1 MLEQRCLVLGGR
13 GFIGSHL
20 TDALLTAEHHVCCFD
35 QSPVLAEKVH
45 PRLEHRIADWAS
57 DQDLESA
64 LSDCDVCFHL
74 VSTTLP
80 HTSNLDPVFDIESNL
95 IRTIKLLDMAVKH
108 GVKKIIFTSSGGT
121 VYGKPIQVP
130 IPESHPTEPTCS
142 YGISKLAIEKFL
154 ALYKQLHGLDYTVLR
169 IANPFGERQRLEGQ
183 QGAIAVFMGKV
194 LRGETVEIWGDGGV
208 VRDYIHISDV
218 VQALLLAMTS
228 KSISQGVFN
237 IGSGQGYSLNE
248 VLSAIE
254 QVTSKPVLRRFLEVR
269 TFDVPVSVLD
279 ISSAA
284 ANLGWKPQIPFL
296 QGLQRFNNWIE
307 STSGIVKNPVG
318 THTHTT
324 KHL

>member
-1 MLEQRCLVLGGR
+1 MIEQRCLVLGGR

-20 TDALLTAEHHVCCFD
+20 TDALLAAGHHVCCFD

-64 LSDCDVCFHL
+64 LRDCDVCFHL

-80 HTSNLDPVFDIESNL
+80 QISNLDPVFDIESNL
-95 IRTIKLLDMAVKH
+95 VRTVKLLDMAVKH

-121 VYGKPIQVP
+121 VYGKTIQVP
-130 IPESHPTEPTCS
+130 IGESHPTEPTCS
-142 YGISKLAIEKFL
+142 YGITKLAIEKFL
-154 ALYKQLHGLDYTVLR
+154 ALYKQLHGLDFTVLR

-194 LRGETVEIWGDGGV
+194 LRGETVEIWGDGSV

-218 VQALLLAMTS
+218 VHALILAMSNKTTN
-228 KSISQGVFN
+228 KVVFN
-237 IGSGQGYSLNE
+237 IGSGQGYSINE
-248 VLSAIE
+248 VLNAIE
-254 QVTSKPVLRRFLEVR
+254 NVTKQPVARRFMEVR

-279 ISSAA
+279 IASASTY
-284 ANLGWKPQIPFL
+284 LGWTPKITFD
-296 QGLQRFNNWIE
+296 QGLKRFYDWIKGASEIKNNPI
-307 STSGIVKNPVG
+307 K
-318 THTHTT
+318 
-324 KHL
+324 

>member
-20 TDALLTAEHHVCCFD
+20 TDALLAAGHHVCCFD
-35 QSPVLAEKVH
+35 QSPVLTEKVH

-64 LSDCDVCFHL
+64 LRDCDVCFHL

-80 HTSNLDPVFDIESNL
+80 HSSNLDPAFDIVSNV
-95 IRTIKLLDMAVKH
+95 IRSVKLLDMAVKLQ
-108 GVKKIIFTSSGGT
+108 VKKIIFTSSGGT
-121 VYGKPIQVP
+121 VYGKPTQVP
-130 IPESHPTEPTCS
+130 IAESHPTDPTCS
-142 YGISKLAIEKFL
+142 YGISKLAIEKYL

-169 IANPFGERQRLEGQ
+169 IANPFGERQRLDGQ

-194 LRGETVEIWGDGGV
+194 LRSETVEIWGDGGV

-218 VQALLLAMTS
+218 VRALLLAMSNTS
-228 KSISQGVFN
+228 ETHGVFN

-254 QVTSKPVLRRFLEVR
+254 QVTSKQVLRRFLVGR
-269 TFDVPVSVLD
+269 PFDVPVSVLD
-279 ISSAA
+279 IACA
-284 ANLGWKPQIPFL
+284 GTHLGWQPQTTFL
-296 QGLQRFNNWIE
+296 QGLKRFYAWID
-307 STSGIVKNPVG
+307 N
-318 THTHTT
+318 
-324 KHL
+324 

>member
-1 MLEQRCLVLGGR
+1 MIEQRCLVLGGR

-20 TDALLTAEHHVCCFD
+20 TDALLAAGHHVCCFD
-35 QSPVLAEKVH
+35 QSPVPAQSTH
-45 PRLEHRIADWAS
+45 PRLEHRVADLAS
-57 DQDLESA
+57 DQALESA
-64 LSDCDVCFHL
+64 LSDCDICFHL

-80 HTSNLDPVFDIESNL
+80 HSSNLDPVFDIESNL
-95 IRTIKLLDMAVKH
+95 LRSVKLLDMAVKH

-130 IPESHPTEPTCS
+130 ITETHPTEPTCS
-142 YGISKLAIEKFL
+142 YGITKLATEKYL

-169 IANPFGERQRLEGQ
+169 IANPFGERQRLNGQ

-194 LRGETVEIWGDGGV
+194 LRGEVVEVWGDGSV

-218 VQALLLAMTS
+218 VQALVLAMPIES
-228 KSISQGVFN
+228 SAQGVFN

-254 QVTSKPVLRRFLEVR
+254 EVTSKQVLRRFLDVR

-279 ISSAA
+279 ISCAA
-284 ANLGWKPQIPFL
+284 KNLGWKPQTPFL
-296 QGLQRFNNWIE
+296 QGLQRFHNWIE
-307 STSGIVKNPVG
+307 STSGIMKTSVETQTNS
-318 THTHTT
+318 T
-324 KHL
+324 KDL

>member
-20 TDALLTAEHHVCCFD
+20 TDALLTAGHHVCCFD

-45 PRLEHRIADWAS
+45 SRLEHRIADWAS

-64 LSDCDVCFHL
+64 LRDCDVCFHL

-80 HTSNLDPVFDIESNL
+80 HSSNLDPVFDIESNL
-95 IRTIKLLDMAVKH
+95 IRTVKLLDMAVKQ

-121 VYGKPIQVP
+121 VYGKPIKVP
-130 IPESHPTEPTCS
+130 IVESHPTEPTCS

-183 QGAIAVFMGKV
+183 QGAIAVFLGKV
-194 LRGETVEIWGDGGV
+194 LRGETVEIWGDGSV

-218 VQALLLAMTS
+218 VQALLLTMTS
-228 KSISQGVFN
+228 NSKVHNVFN

-248 VLSAIE
+248 VLSSIE
-254 QVTSKPVLRRFLEVR
+254 QVTNKTVLRRFIEAR

-279 ISSAA
+279 ISCAFTQ
-284 ANLGWKPQIPFL
+284 LGWQPQTTFL
-296 QGLQRFNNWIE
+296 QGLQRFYTSIE
-307 STSGIVKNPVG
+307 DTSAKFN
-318 THTHTT
+318 
-324 KHL
+324 